1 MIVNKNRMIAFV
13 CTLLVSVDVIQV
25 SGLRLTLL
33 PLLAYGVYLLLR
45 SMKIDKWFFYVLIF
59 ALTCLPSVFFSTNEG
74 KSLGY
79 LIWIIFNYISISIV
93 YKHLIT
99 NNKDNALIGI
109 RDAYRF
115 QIIIGALLTFS
126 GIQYRAQVLYYE
138 PSYFALSLT
147 PYVVMIVSSITAI
160 GKNKSLI
167 NYTGKIDWFLIAIAL
182 YTTKSANLIFVFL
195 ISIIILSMIG
205 KGKIKKTLLMSL
217 VVLFIF
223 SFFYFY
229 SQGKDDLLS
238 TTFQNF
244 INSSNKFTAAM
255 DRTGNRW
262 PRAQLTYDIAMST
275 FWGIGI
281 GAFEEYTLSH
291 FLPMYSGLTDYLS
304 PIGYPAINIYFEIA
318 ATCGW
323 LALVVWLFWHYKMLR
338 EASKNKSD
346 SPVIICSL
354 IVAMLALF
362 IESNFMRPYY
372 WMLIGLIMGQISLNK
387 RTPSNKMQ

>member
-1 MIVNKNRMIAFV
+1 MIVNKNRVIAFV

-33 PLLAYGVYLLLR
+33 PLLAYGLYLLLR

-99 NNKDNALIGI
+99 NNKDNALVGI

-160 GKNKSLI
+160 GKNKNLI

-205 KGKIKKTLLMSL
+205 KGKFKKTLLMSL

-223 SFFYFY
+223 GIFYFY

-244 INSSNKFTAAM
+244 INSSNKFNAAM

-323 LALVVWLFWHYKMLR
+323 LALVVWLFWHYKMLS

-346 SPVIICSL
+346 NPVIICSL

-372 WMLIGLIMGQISLNK
+372 WMLIGLVMGQISLNK
-387 RTPSNKMQ
+387 RNSNNKI